1 MCFYDNHLFWQFCV
15 LIGWRPTTYFWHNG
29 CLENAESCIVFSEGS
44 VKLRILEFKAVDD
57 NSFVFGSTGVYP
69 ILSVL
74 LSLDKNLFN
83 DVDCVSQR
91 FCRCVF
97 FLTKCFPFHFL
108 SGRLQCYQCVVS

>member
-1 MCFYDNHLFWQFCV
+1 M
-15 LIGWRPTTYFWHNG
+15 
-29 CLENAESCIVFSEGS
+29 FSEGS
-44 VKLRILEFKAVDD
+44 LKLRILEFKAVDD
-57 NSFVFGSTGVYP
+57 NSFVFGSTEVYP

-97 FLTKCFPFHFL
+97 FDQVFSL
-108 SGRLQCYQCVVS
+108 SFSVCSLAMLSVWCHKWC